1 MAMRDGAAY
10 LAGLKDQRRIWH
22 NGALVDDV
30 TTAPGFANAAH
41 TIAAYYDFQCDP
53 ANHDVLSYE
62 DEDGQRSHRSFK
74 IPRSK
79 QDLRDRG
86 AAFAAW
92 AEHTGGQL
100 GRAPDYMNAAISGV
114 AAAKHHW
121 GQNDPTLGEHAVQ
134 IHDHCRR
141 NDICLTH
148 TFITPQI
155 DRKTPLGE
163 QEPFLNAGVVEQKSD
178 SIIVRGARILGTLAP
193 FSDENLSMVLPIVS
207 GDNENKYALG
217 FTIPVDAPGLH
228 WVCRDSF
235 DPHRS
240 TRDYPISGRFEE
252 IDTVA
257 VFDNVEVP
265 WENVFDYQDGKIHNS
280 ALMVMRFQ
288 ESLGHHVIVKNVAKT
303 RFLLGLAHLIAEN
316 AQTNS
321 FINVQIRLGE
331 IVTMLQTLESIAI
344 AAVEGS
350 VENPDNGVWYC
361 NANAITAGLRLF
373 PEYYVQI
380 IDHIKQIG
388 GSNFMAAPSEANM
401 EAITEALGPSV
412 ERYFKGAADMT
423 EEGIEKVPL
432 FRLAWDVVGTSLAGR
447 QELYERFFFGDQ
459 QVAKSQSYLRF
470 NKTEAIQTVRR
481 LLDPDWLHSR

>member
-22 NGALVDDV
+22 NGALVEDV
-30 TTAPGFANAAH
+30 TSAPGFANAAH

-53 ANHDVLSYE
+53 ANAGDRLLRGRGRRTLPPLVQDSALE
-62 DEDGQRSHRSFK
+62 G
-74 IPRSK
+74 
-79 QDLRDRG
+79 QDLRRIE
-86 AAFAAW
+86 AAAYAAW

-100 GRAPDYMNAAISGV
+100 GRAPDYMNAAMAGV
-114 AAAKHHW
+114 AAARHHW
-121 GQNDPTLGEHAVQ
+121 GQNEPELGEHAAG
-134 IHDHCRR
+134 ILDHCRR
-141 NDICLTH
+141 NDVCLTH

-163 QEPFLNAGVVEQKSD
+163 QEPFLNAGVVKRTSD
-178 SIIVRGARILGTLAP
+178 GVIVRGARILGTLAP
-193 FSDENLSMVLPIVS
+193 FSDENLSMVLPIVK
-207 GDNENKYALG
+207 GEAELKYALC

-235 DPHRS
+235 DPNRS
-240 TRDYPISGRFEE
+240 THDYPISSRFEE

-257 VFDNVEVP
+257 VFDDVEVP
-265 WENVFDYQDGKIHNS
+265 WENLFGYRDEKIHNT

-288 ESLGHHVIVKNVAKT
+288 ESLGHHVIVKNVAKA

-344 AAVEGS
+344 AAVEGA

-373 PEYYVQI
+373 PDYYVQI

-388 GSNFMAAPSEANM
+388 GSNFMAAPSGGQHGSDHRSAS
-401 EAITEALGPSV
+401 AHRSSV
-412 ERYFKGAADMT
+412 
-423 EEGIEKVPL
+423 
-432 FRLAWDVVGTSLAGR
+432 TSRAQPR
-447 QELYERFFFGDQ
+447 
-459 QVAKSQSYLRF
+459 
-470 NKTEAIQTVRR
+470 
-481 LLDPDWLHSR
+481 

>member
-1 MAMRDGAAY
+1 MAMRDGAVY

-30 TTAPGFANAAH
+30 TSAPGFAGAAR

-53 ANHDVLSYE
+53 AVRDVISYE
-62 DEDGQRSHRSFK
+62 DEDGQRSHRSFN

-100 GRAPDYMNAAISGV
+100 GRAPDYMNAAISAV
-114 AAAKHHW
+114 AAARHHW
-121 GQNDPTLGEHAVQ
+121 GQNDPALGEHAAQ
-134 IHDHCRR
+134 ILDHCRR
-141 NDICLTH
+141 NDVCLTH

-163 QEPFLNAGVVEQKSD
+163 QEPFLNAGVVKRSSD
-178 SIIVRGARILGTLAP
+178 SIIVRGARVLGTLAP

-207 GDNENKYALG
+207 GENERKYALG
-217 FTIPVDAPGLH
+217 FTISVDAPGLH

-235 DPHRS
+235 DPNRS
-240 TRDYPISGRFEE
+240 THDYPISSRFEE

-257 VFDNVEVP
+257 VFDDVEVP

-280 ALMVMRFQ
+280 ALMMMRFH
-288 ESLGHHVIVKNVAKT
+288 ESLGHHVIVKNVAKA
-303 RFLLGLAHLIAEN
+303 RFLLGLAHLIAESS
-316 AQTNS
+316 QTNS

-344 AAVEGS
+344 AAVEGA

-361 NANAITAGLRLF
+361 NSNAIAAGLRLF
-373 PEYYVQI
+373 PEYYVNI
-380 IDHIKQIG
+380 VDHIKQIG
-388 GSNFMAAPSEANM
+388 GSNFMSAPSQTNM
-401 EAITEALGPSV
+401 EAIKEALGPAV
-412 ERYFKGAADMT
+412 ERYFSGAVET
-423 EEGIEKVPL
+423 SESGIEKVPL
-432 FRLAWDVVGTSLAGR
+432 FRLAWDVVGTALAGR

-459 QVAKSQSYLRF
+459 QVSKSQSYLRYD
-470 NKTEAIQTVRR
+470 KTESVDIVRR
-481 LLDPDWLHSR
+481 LLDPDWLGSE

>member
-10 LAGLKDQRRIWH
+10 LAGLRDRRRIWH
-22 NGALVDDV
+22 NGALVEDV
-30 TTAPGFANAAH
+30 TTAPGFTNAAH
-41 TIAAYYDFQCDP
+41 TIAAYYDFQSDP
-53 ANHDVLSYE
+53 ANEDVVSYV
-62 DEDGQRSHRSFK
+62 DEDGERSHRSFK

-100 GRAPDYMNAAISGV
+100 GRAPDYMNAAIAGV

-121 GQNDPTLGEHAVQ
+121 GQNDPALGEHTVQ
-134 IHDHCRR
+134 ILDHCRR
-141 NDICLTH
+141 NDVCLTH

-163 QEPFLNAGVVEQKSD
+163 QEPFLNAGVVERKSD
-178 SIIVRGARILGTLAP
+178 SVIVRGARVLGTLAP
-193 FSDENLSMVLPIVS
+193 FSDENLSMVLPIV
-207 GDNENKYALG
+207 GGENERKYALG

-235 DPHRS
+235 DPNRS
-240 TRDYPISGRFEE
+240 KHDYPISSRFEE

-257 VFDNVEVP
+257 VFDDVEVP
-265 WENVFDYQDGKIHNS
+265 WENVFDYEDARIHNT
-280 ALMVMRFQ
+280 ALMVMRFH
-288 ESLGHHVIVKNVAKT
+288 ESLGHHVIVKNVAKA
-303 RFLLGLAHLIAEN
+303 RFLLGVAHLIAEN

-331 IVTMLQTLESIAI
+331 IVTMLQTLESIVI
-344 AAVEGS
+344 AAVEGAE
-350 VENPDNGVWYC
+350 ENPANGVWYC
-361 NANAITAGLRLF
+361 NSNAIVAGLRLF

-380 IDHIKQIG
+380 VDHIKQIG

-401 EAITEALGPSV
+401 EAITEALGPTV
-412 ERYFKGAADMT
+412 ERYFKGAADMN
-423 EEGIEKVPL
+423 EDDIEKVPL

-459 QVAKSQSYLRF
+459 QLSKSQSYQRYD
-470 NKTEAIQTVRR
+470 KSEAIEIVRR
-481 LLDPDWLHSR
+481 LLDPEWLS

>member
-10 LAGLKDQRRIWH
+10 LAGLKDSRRIWH
-22 NGALVDDV
+22 NGAVV
-30 TTAPGFANAAH
+30 TVVTEAAGFKNAAR

-53 ANHDVLSYE
+53 ANRDLVSYE
-62 DEDGQRSHRSFK
+62 DEDGERSHRSFK

-100 GRAPDYMNAAISGV
+100 GRAPDYMNAAIAGV

-121 GQNDPTLGEHAVQ
+121 GQNDPQLGDHAVQ
-134 IHDHCRR
+134 ILEHCRR
-141 NDICLTH
+141 NDVCLTH

-163 QEPFLNAGVVEQKSD
+163 QEPFLTAGVVERKSD
-178 SIIVRGARILGTLAP
+178 RIVVRGARILGTLAP

-207 GDNENKYALG
+207 GENENKYALG

-235 DPHRS
+235 DPNRS
-240 TRDYPISGRFEE
+240 TYDYPISSRFEE
-252 IDTVA
+252 VDTVA
-257 VFDNVEVP
+257 VFDDVEVP
-265 WENVFDYQDGKIHNS
+265 WENIFDYQDAKIHNA
-280 ALMVMRFQ
+280 ALMVMRFH
-288 ESLGHHVIVKNVAKT
+288 ESLGHHVIVKNVAKA
-303 RFLLGLAHLIAEN
+303 RFLLGVAHLIAEN

-344 AAVEGS
+344 AAVEGA

-361 NANAITAGLRLF
+361 NSNAIQSGLRLF

-388 GSNFMAAPSEANM
+388 GSNFMAAPSQANI

-412 ERYFKGAADMT
+412 ERYFAGAAET
-423 EEGIEKVPL
+423 SESGIARVPL

-459 QVAKSQSYLRF
+459 QVSKSQSYLRYD
-470 NKTEAIQTVRR
+470 KSEAIETVGR
-481 LLDPDWLHSR
+481 LLDPKFLG